1 MHDRLSSRRPTSIL
15 LGCSALLCI
24 VVFTTQLEGDER
36 AAVRTLQSIVDELRG
51 QLALPVE
58 VTASIVPSNALL
70 VSVQPVSGRKAFQMS
85 FQQSFLDGLDA
96 DEVKTIVAHEL
107 GHVWI
112 FTHHPYLQTEVGAND
127 IALRVVSRES
137 LERVY
142 GKVWAH
148 QGVKGSLARFV
159 RDPR

>member
-1 MHDRLSSRRPTSIL
+1 MHDRMLFRRTTSVL
-15 LGCSALLCI
+15 LGCSAFFLM
-24 VVFTTQLEGDER
+24 VGFTTQLEADER
-36 AAVRTLQSIVDELRG
+36 AAIRTLQSIVDELRG

-70 VSVQPVSGRKAFQMS
+70 VSVQPVSGRAAFHMS

>member
-1 MHDRLSSRRPTSIL
+1 MHPRLSRRTTTL
-15 LGCSALLCI
+15 LGCFA
-24 VVFTTQLEGDER
+24 VVFMVGFTTKIEGDER

-70 VSVQPVSGRKAFQMS
+70 VSVQPAAGRGSFQMS
-85 FQQSFLDGLDA
+85 FQESFLDGLDA
-96 DEVKTIVAHEL
+96 DEVRTIVAHEL

-112 FTHHPYLQTEVGAND
+112 FTHHPYLQTEAGAND
-127 IALRVVSRES
+127 IALRVVSRGN

-142 GKVWAH
+142 AKVFSNRS
-148 QGVKGSLARFV
+148 VKGDLTRFL
-159 RDPR
+159 PRQH

>member
-1 MHDRLSSRRPTSIL
+1 MHDRRPRRALSTL
-15 LGCSALLCI
+15 LGCSVLLFM
-24 VVFTTQLEGDER
+24 VVFPTQSAADER
-36 AAVRTLQSIVDELRG
+36 RDTVRTLQSVIDELRA

-58 VTASIVPSNALL
+58 VTASVVPSNTLL
-70 VSVQPVSGRKAFQMS
+70 VSVQPVSGRTSFEMS

-96 DEVKTIVAHEL
+96 DEIRTIVAHEL

-127 IALRVVSRES
+127 IALRLVTRDS

-148 QGVKGSLARFV
+148 QGVKGSLTRFV
-159 RDPR
+159 RNPQ

>member
-1 MHDRLSSRRPTSIL
+1 MHPRLSRRTTTTL
-15 LGCSALLCI
+15 LAYFALFLM
-24 VVFTTQLEGDER
+24 VGFTTNLEGDER
-36 AAVRTLQSIVDELRG
+36 ATVRSLQSIVDELRG
-51 QLALPVE
+51 QLAMPVE
-58 VTASIVPSNALL
+58 VTASIVPMNALL
-70 VSVQPVSGRKAFQMS
+70 VSVQPVAGRASFQMS
-85 FQQSFLDGLDA
+85 FQESFLDGLDA
-96 DEVKTIVAHEL
+96 DEVRTIVAHEL

-159 RDPR
+159 RDPQ